1 MNRLVEHLTRH
12 NIQKVSVQHL
22 NDIVQ
27 QLGIPIDQTKDG
39 VIIPAYDI
47 INDKKYMK
55 ILVELPGVEKKSLKI
70 DFNNNKIIITGE
82 KKNSYKTNIA
92 KNEIKYGKIERKIV
106 LPVIIEDESDVS
118 ITLKDGILLIKLDK
132 QNMSDN
138 SFTVTF

>member
-47 INDKKYMK
+47 INEKKYMK

-82 KKNSYKTNIA
+82 KKNLTKTNIV

-106 LPVIIEDESDVS
+106 LPVIIEDENDVS
-118 ITLKDGILLIKLDK
+118 ITLKDGILLIKIDK

>member
-1 MNRLVEHLTRH
+1 MNRLVENLTRH
-12 NIQKVSVQHL
+12 NIQKMSVQHL

-27 QLGIPIDQTKDG
+27 QLGIPVDQTKDG
-39 VIIPAYDI
+39 IIIPPYDI
-47 INDKKYMK
+47 INEKKFMK

-82 KKNSYKTNIA
+82 KKNLTKTNIV

-106 LPVIIEDESDVS
+106 LPVIIEDENDVS
-118 ITLKDGILLIKLDK
+118 VTLKDGILLIKLDK

>member
-1 MNRLVEHLTRH
+1 MNRLIEHLTKH

-27 QLGIPIDQTKDG
+27 QLGIPFDQTKDG
-39 VIIPAYDI
+39 IIIPPYDI

-55 ILVELPGVEKKSLKI
+55 ILIELPGVEKKSLKI
-70 DFNNNKIIITGE
+70 DFNNNKIIISGE
-82 KKNSYKTNIA
+82 KKNSSKTNIV

-106 LPVIIEDESDVS
+106 LPVIIEDENDV
-118 ITLKDGILLIKLDK
+118 TVTFKDGILLIKIDK